1 MTPPLTPP
9 CHSISASLWSKNCR
23 SGVGGSVRS
32 CGPKTTTMVKEG
44 GWDGDRLRPQHHWWI
59 QTFSP
64 FLFFFF
70 LFFSLFSPCSSRAGR
85 RVDAV
90 SLSKMGLTSSRGVDL
105 CTVGA
110 LRVFLFVF
118 TFSVESWKRFS
129 ASGAL
134 PAGGHVVIHPSQL
147 QSLNAARLVLASA
160 QCSFL

>member
-1 MTPPLTPP
+1 M
-9 CHSISASLWSKNCR
+9 
-23 SGVGGSVRS
+23 GGSVRS

-44 GWDGDRLRPQHHWWI
+44 GWDGDGLRPQHHWWI

-64 FLFFFF
+64 FFFFF
-70 LFFSLFSPCSSRAGR
+70 FSFLCLARVAVQ

-105 CTVGA
+105 GAVGA